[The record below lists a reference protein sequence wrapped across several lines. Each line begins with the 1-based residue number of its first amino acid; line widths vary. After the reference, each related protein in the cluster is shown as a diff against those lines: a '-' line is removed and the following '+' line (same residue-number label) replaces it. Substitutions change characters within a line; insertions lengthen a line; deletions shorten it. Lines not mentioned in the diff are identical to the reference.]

1 MPRRGRDFNPRS
13 PHGERLS
20 FAARIV
26 SISKFQPTLPA
37 RGATDAVTVIL
48 SVDADFNPRSPHGE
62 RQRCWRCSAQ
72 ALAFQPTLPARGATK
87 KPAAAKKSAKQIS
100 THAPR
105 TGSDIS
111 PASRR
116 SDLCAFQPTPPARG
130 ATSWQTCR
138 RGRLRN
144 FNPRPPHGERR
155 FLGALHRGV
164 EMIST
169 HAPRTGSD
177 RCPSTSPPERC
188 NFNPR
193 PPHGERP
200 KSSCDASFCSAIST
214 HAPARGAT
222 GQNDR
227 AAQHQQI
234 STHAPRT
241 GSD

>member
-177 RCPSTSPPERC
+177 RNRPATHRSARRFQPT
-188 NFNPR
+188 

-200 KSSCDASFCSAIST
+200 ARMTGPHST
-214 HAPARGAT
+214 NKFQPTPPARGAT
-222 GQNDR
+222 DPTKKGKK
-227 AAQHQQI
+227 ACK
-234 STHAPRT
+234 
-241 GSD
+241 